1 MKRLVVALLFVSQG
15 QAAVLDVGPNQ
26 PYKTPSAAIAAAK
39 SGDTVRIAPGSYTD
53 CAAWST
59 DGLTIE
65 GSGDG
70 VVLRNAV
77 CQRAGI
83 LVVNASHATIR
94 NLTLEGAA
102 IDEGNGSGIRANGLS
117 LLVEHCRFLN
127 NQDGILTANN
137 GQAELVVRDSLFEG
151 NGACLPNKGCAHGI
165 YAGFVTRVRIEN
177 SVFKNAR
184 SGHYIKSRARR
195 TEIVNNRIEDGNSGR
210 SSYLVDLPN
219 GGSLLLANNTLQ
231 KGPATENPTAAVTL
245 GEEGDK
251 RPPGPVVIENNTFR
265 NDGPPTIFLHNVAKS
280 PARLS
285 GNVIKGPAK
294 TLVGPGKV
302 E

>member
-15 QAAVLDVGPNQ
+15 QAAVLEVGANQ
-26 PYKTPSAAIAAAK
+26 PYKMPSAAIAAAK
-39 SGDTVRIAPGSYTD
+39 SGDTIRIAPGSYTD
-53 CAAWST
+53 CAAWNT

-77 CQRAGI
+77 CQSAGI
-83 LVVNASHATIR
+83 LVVNAPRATIR

-102 IDEGNGSGIRANGLS
+102 IDEGNGSGIRANGLN
-117 LLVEHCRFLN
+117 LLVEHCRFRD

-165 YAGFVTRVRIEN
+165 YAGFITRVRIEN

-195 TEIVNNRIEDGNSGR
+195 TEVVNNRIEDGDSGR

-219 GGSLLLANNTLQ
+219 GGSLLLSNNTMQ
-231 KGPATENPTAAVTL
+231 KGPSTENPTAAVTL

-285 GNVIKGPAK
+285 GNVVKGPTK
-294 TLVGPGKV
+294 TLVGPGAV